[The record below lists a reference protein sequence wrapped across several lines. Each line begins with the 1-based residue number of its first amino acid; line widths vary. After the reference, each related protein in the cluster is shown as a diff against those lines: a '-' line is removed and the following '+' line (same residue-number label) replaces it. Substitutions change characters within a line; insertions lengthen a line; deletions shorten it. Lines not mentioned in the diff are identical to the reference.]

1 MAVCSTKHAEVSWHQ
16 MQWKTVAAELG
27 SGHPC
32 CAAVPVPPP
41 PVPDTRQVR
50 RAPLRRNEF
59 ERFGCTDSC
68 SGCAN
73 ARAGREQAVD
83 HSEQC
88 RSRMETILSTT
99 TEGQMRLDQPTERF
113 AQYAEAV
120 RQPGEMEQRKRYR
133 PEGEGRQPLGPPRST
148 CQVGGSNSS
157 GSFMP
162 AEGVPSSPT
171 SSQTAKRGLE
181 QEEAEMTDVPTEHQG
196 EPKRRKEQEVA
207 DSSSREETSSDSEM
221 GLMDVCTI
229 FS

>member
-1 MAVCSTKHAEVSWHQ
+1 MAVCWTKHAAVSWHQ
-16 MQWKTVAAELG
+16 MHWKTMAAELG

-50 RAPLRRNEF
+50 RAPLRRTEF
-59 ERFGCTDSC
+59 ERFGCTDSGP
-68 SGCAN
+68 GCAN
-73 ARAGREQAVD
+73 ARTGRKHAVD

-99 TEGQMRLDQPTERF
+99 TEGQMRLDQAKERF
-113 AQYAEAV
+113 AHYAQAV

-133 PEGEGRQPLGPPRST
+133 PENEGRQPLAPTRSN

-171 SSQTAKRGLE
+171 SPQTAKR
-181 QEEAEMTDVPTEHQG
+181 AWI
-196 EPKRRKEQEVA
+196 RR
-207 DSSSREETSSDSEM
+207 RPR
-221 GLMDVCTI
+221 
-229 FS
+229 